1 MIKEDQKNILVV
13 GTGSIGSR
21 HIENLIKFNCNVG
34 AYSYRKENFSKIK
47 NIAYED
53 TLDSSTIGKYD
64 GVVIA
69 NNTDEHLK
77 VSKLCVEQNKP
88 FYVEKP
94 ISHNMNEVLGIS
106 DKIKNI
112 NLFTRVGFMMRAH
125 PNISFLKKYLEKSPK
140 KIFYVSM
147 HVGQWLEDWRPD
159 TDYRKCYSA
168 DQEKGGG
175 VILDLIHE
183 LDIAFWL
190 FGEIDEVFCFKNKI
204 SKLDIST
211 EDYAHI
217 LLKSKEGFT
226 VDLNLD
232 YLSSVYKRGMHIIM
246 DGENIEWNYV
256 SGTITLFNK
265 SNPQGLE
272 IEKLDNSFKR
282 NDMFES
288 TMKDFI
294 SNLNISNND
303 LDYCDFYQGAYSQM
317 LATKSHESSDLGR
330 WVKL

>member
-1 MIKEDQKNILVV
+1 MVKQNHKNILVV

-34 AYSYRKENFSKIK
+34 AYSFRKEGLRKIK
-47 NIAYED
+47 NIVYENN
-53 TLDSSTIGKYD
+53 LNAATIRKYD

-77 VSKLCVEQNKP
+77 VSKLCSEENKP
-88 FYVEKP
+88 FYIEKP
-94 ISHNMNEVLGIS
+94 ISHSMKDVLEIS
-106 DKIKNI
+106 EQIKNKS
-112 NLFTRVGFMMRAH
+112 LFTRVGFMMRAH
-125 PNISFLKKYLEKSPK
+125 PNISFLKNYLEKSSK

-147 HVGQWLEDWRPD
+147 HVGQWLEDWRPG

-168 DQEKGGG
+168 DPKKGGG

-190 FGEIDEVFCFKNKI
+190 FGEIDELFCFKNKI
-204 SKLDIST
+204 SKLEINT

-226 VDLNLD
+226 VDINLD
-232 YLSSVYKRGMHIIM
+232 YLSSIYRRGMNIVM
-246 DGENIEWNYV
+246 DDENIEWDYV

-265 SNPQGLE
+265 SNPQGLK
-272 IEKLDNSFKR
+272 IDKLDNSFER

-294 SNLNISNND
+294 SNLNINNNE
-303 LDYCDFYQGAYSQM
+303 LDYCDFHQGAYSQM
-317 LATKSHESSDLGR
+317 LATKSHESSDLGS
-330 WVKL
+330 WIKL